1 MKTNVKLVEF
11 GKYNDDLANA
21 SKDMEVYFRSW
32 AGGTD
37 PDPSDL
43 YHTDRPQ
50 NEMRTVLPK
59 SDQYLDD
66 ALDFDKVG
74 IDEKKRKDI
83 YVKWQKYMNDEL
95 PGLPM
100 FQGKSIT
107 IVNDKVRNLDIEI
120 GTDQSLY
127 NLTKEA

>member
-1 MKTNVKLVEF
+1 
-11 GKYNDDLANA
+11 
-21 SKDMEVYFRSW
+21 MEVYFRSW

-66 ALDFDKVG
+66 ALD
-74 IDEKKRKDI
+74 
-83 YVKWQKYMNDEL
+83 
-95 PGLPM
+95 
-100 FQGKSIT
+100 
-107 IVNDKVRNLDIEI
+107 
-120 GTDQSLY
+120 
-127 NLTKEA
+127 

>member
-1 MKTNVKLVEF
+1 MGKSWFKTKVKLVEF
-11 GKYNDDLANA
+11 GKYNDDLADA
-21 SKDMEVYFRSW
+21 SKNMEVYFRSW

-59 SDQYLDD
+59 SDKLLDD

-74 IDEKKRKDI
+74 TDEKKRKEL
-83 YVKWQKYMNDEL
+83 YVKWQQYMNEEL
-95 PGLPM
+95 PALPM
-100 FQGKSIT
+100 LQMKSIAIT
-107 IVNDKVRNLDIEI
+107 NNKVRNYDIQL
-120 GTDQSLY
+120 GT
-127 NLTKEA
+127 EAHSIK